1 MSNMNFSDFCSDTFL
16 LFISKKYFR
25 KLWIYLATIQ
35 LFGCSLLIAIPE
47 TATAQVNRKSFRICS
62 RDLLSVGLSEEEV
75 ANACGA
81 ALKPRD
87 LSKCV
92 TKIYDNTTTEFPVQ
106 KILLNCQQVRRVDQL
121 GTCVEKINKSV
132 KDTSN
137 EATVLES
144 CRLSLL
150 PESFSSCVIGL
161 STNLELST
169 EELLATCLNPNQ
181 QTSELSGDE

>member
-1 MSNMNFSDFCSDTFL
+1 MKQHYRL
-16 LFISKKYFR
+16 
-25 KLWIYLATIQ
+25 
-35 LFGCSLLIAIPE
+35 
-47 TATAQVNRKSFRICS
+47 RICL
-62 RDLLSVGLSEEEV
+62 D
-75 ANACGA
+75 
-81 ALKPRD
+81 LKPRD

-92 TKIYDNTTTEFPVQ
+92 TKIYDNTTTEFPAE
-106 KILLNCQQVRRVDQL
+106 KILLNCQQVRRVNEL
-121 GTCVEKINKSV
+121 GTCVEKINTSV

-161 STNLELST
+161 SANLGLST

>member
-1 MSNMNFSDFCSDTFL
+1 MSNMNFSDFCSDTFP
-16 LFISKKYFR
+16 LFAPKKYFS
-25 KLWIYLATIQ
+25 KLWIYLVTIQ
-35 LFGCSLLIAIPE
+35 LFSCSLLMAIPE
-47 TATAQVNRKSFRICS
+47 AATAQANRKSFRICS

-92 TKIYDNTTTEFPVQ
+92 TKIYDNTTTEFPAE
-106 KILLNCQQVRRVDQL
+106 KILLNCQQVRRVDEL
-121 GTCVEKINKSV
+121 GTCVENINTSV
-132 KDTSN
+132 KDTFN

-161 STNLELST
+161 SANLGLST

-181 QTSELSGDE
+181 QISELSGEE

>member
-1 MSNMNFSDFCSDTFL
+1 MSHMNFSDFFSDTFL
-16 LFISKKYFR
+16 LFIPKKYFR
-25 KLWIYLATIQ
+25 KLWIYLATTQ
-35 LFGCSLLIAIPE
+35 LLGCSLLIAIPE

-62 RDLLSVGLSEEEV
+62 RDLLSLGLSEEEV

-81 ALKPRD
+81 ALRPKD

-92 TKIYDNTTTEFPVQ
+92 TKIYDNTTTEFPAE
-106 KILLNCQQVRRVDQL
+106 KILLNCQQVRRVDEL
-121 GTCVEKINKSV
+121 GTCVGKINRSL

-169 EELLATCLNPNQ
+169 EELLTTCLNPDRQ
-181 QTSELSGDE
+181 KSELSGDE